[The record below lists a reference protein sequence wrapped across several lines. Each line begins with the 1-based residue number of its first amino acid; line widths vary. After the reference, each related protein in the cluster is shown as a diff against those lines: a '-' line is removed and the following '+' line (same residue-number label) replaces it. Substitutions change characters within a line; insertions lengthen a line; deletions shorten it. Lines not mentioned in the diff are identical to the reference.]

1 MLQINKAN
9 EHQLKQFFQEQFQQI
24 ESQPELI
31 EHGYIA
37 QLAGQDLGFFA
48 LIPITEQT
56 RVLRSFYL
64 KQGNPPSA
72 IIMLL
77 DGIKQHAA
85 QQNVDNLLVTSHN
98 EQTDKLLEAHQF
110 IPLEKGQ
117 VPETLRKEGHTCW
130 KANLKNTIN
139 Q

>member
-1 MLQINKAN
+1 MLQIKKAN
-9 EHQLKQFFQEQFQQI
+9 EDQLRLFFQEQFYQI

-37 QLAGQDLGFFA
+37 QLAGRDLGFFA
-48 LIPITEQT
+48 LIPVNEQSK
-56 RVLRSFYL
+56 VLRSFYI

-77 DGIKQHAA
+77 DGIKQHALSEG
-85 QQNVDNLLVTSHN
+85 VDNLLVTSHSK
-98 EQTDKLLEAHQF
+98 ETDRLLEAHQF
-110 IPLEKGQ
+110 TPLESAEVRKDGQ
-117 VPETLRKEGHTCW
+117 TYW
-130 KANLKNTIN
+130 QANLKNTTN